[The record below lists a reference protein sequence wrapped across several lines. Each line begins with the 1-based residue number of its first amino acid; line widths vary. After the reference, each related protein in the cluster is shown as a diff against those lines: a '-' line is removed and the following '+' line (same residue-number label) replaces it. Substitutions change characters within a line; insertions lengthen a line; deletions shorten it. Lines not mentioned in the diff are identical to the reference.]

1 MPPHLRHFSGPT
13 PQSNPL
19 PSQRLQGS
27 VSSNVNFVLPWAK
40 GLQPGLAIPAA
51 EQRKRAAMIS
61 SSPHACPSPIYS
73 EQHAPH
79 HLPCPHELPNSRV
92 KQRTL
97 SQSFR
102 ATSAFTMRTTDLTVR
117 LSPTLLLWIGTALAG
132 EGDQLID
139 DLATVGATGM
149 VGRTFGPNGNL
160 FTVSH
165 GLKSNRF

>member
-1 MPPHLRHFSGPT
+1 
-13 PQSNPL
+13 
-19 PSQRLQGS
+19 
-27 VSSNVNFVLPWAK
+27 
-40 GLQPGLAIPAA
+40 
-51 EQRKRAAMIS
+51 
-61 SSPHACPSPIYS
+61 
-73 EQHAPH
+73 
-79 HLPCPHELPNSRV
+79 
-92 KQRTL
+92 
-97 SQSFR
+97 
-102 ATSAFTMRTTDLTVR
+102 MRTTDLTVR